1 MDHEKRHD
9 NQVSLLQHNEHQFII
24 ALNSSRIGRYNV
36 EIGEKRQLRPQLD
49 VNIVNPS
56 LVQNQYEK
64 IDITCIYG
72 ELYDV
77 GLTCNVNVVS
87 CNVGSM
93 LNYAEVTYDEINVI
107 SINVVFRKA
116 SGK

>member
-1 MDHEKRHD
+1 MH
-9 NQVSLLQHNEHQFII
+9 
-24 ALNSSRIGRYNV
+24 
-36 EIGEKRQLRPQLD
+36 EKRQLRPQLD
-49 VNIVNPS
+49 VSIVNPS
-56 LVQNQYEK
+56 LVQNQLGK
-64 IDITCIYG
+64 IDTTSIYG

-77 GLTCNVNVVS
+77 GLTCNLNVVS

-93 LNYAEVTYDEINVI
+93 LNYAEVTYDEIIIVI